1 VAADAAVRNVS
12 IQWEDETAA
21 AGRRGDTA
29 ASDDGDRQL
38 SYAEL
43 CALVIAADGTA
54 AGCWANEILDLG
66 GQVPDLESG
75 NISLTFPI
83 WLNPDTFKVYP
94 LPLFMG
100 GFELDEFGS
109 VGRQEILGKYIK
121 INNLKNILLR
131 HKFRVKFRYFCTL
144 FLNWLFKL
152 YCNRVQLIFCSPC
165 LEQKKLK

>member
-1 VAADAAVRNVS
+1 MAADAAVRNVS
-12 IQWEDETAA
+12 IQWEDETTA

-29 ASDDGDRQL
+29 AADTSDNGGRQL
-38 SYAEL
+38 NYAEL
-43 CALVIAADGTA
+43 CALVAAADGTA

-109 VGRQEILGKYIK
+109 VGRQEILVKYKSRKKMVTIRFLK
-121 INNLKNILLR
+121 I
-131 HKFRVKFRYFCTL
+131 HTL
-144 FLNWLFKL
+144 
-152 YCNRVQLIFCSPC
+152 SPWI
-165 LEQKKLK
+165 

>member
-12 IQWEDETAA
+12 IQWEEETAA
-21 AGRRGDTA
+21 AGRRDTA
-29 ASDDGDRQL
+29 ADTSDNGGRQL
-38 SYAEL
+38 NYAEL
-43 CALVIAADGTA
+43 CALVAAPDGTA

-109 VGRQEILGKYIK
+109 VGRQEILVKY
-121 INNLKNILLR
+121 NSRKNGD
-131 HKFRVKFRYFCTL
+131 T
-144 FLNWLFKL
+144 
-152 YCNRVQLIFCSPC
+152 
-165 LEQKKLK
+165 

>member
-1 VAADAAVRNVS
+1 MAADAAVRNVS
-12 IQWEDETAA
+12 IRWEEESTA
-21 AGRRGDTA
+21 AGRRDTA
-29 ASDDGDRQL
+29 ADPSDNGGRQL
-38 SYAEL
+38 NYTEL
-43 CALVIAADGTA
+43 CALVTAADGTA

-109 VGRQEILGKYIK
+109 VGRQEILGKCMK
-121 INNLKNILLR
+121 I
-131 HKFRVKFRYFCTL
+131 
-144 FLNWLFKL
+144 
-152 YCNRVQLIFCSPC
+152 
-165 LEQKKLK
+165 